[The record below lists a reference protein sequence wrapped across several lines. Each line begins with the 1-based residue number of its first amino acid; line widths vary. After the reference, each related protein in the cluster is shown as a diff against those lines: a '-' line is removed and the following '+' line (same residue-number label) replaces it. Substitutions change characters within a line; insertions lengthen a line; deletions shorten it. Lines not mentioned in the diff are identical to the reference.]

1 MTEFPTTIRLFNEYK
16 NWRLMSMKE
25 EKLQQKQKEA
35 TEIKSLLKRV
45 SHNYLPVKDLKKA
58 KEFYVKYLGLKLLR
72 PDGNILILGNGQWL
86 FLLESKS
93 NKNANFVTDQW
104 ENAGKDYEMFSLTF
118 ETDDIIKL
126 HESLRKSGTHVESIV
141 DLDGCGL
148 QFKFKDLDGNK
159 FNVWQDPDRV

>member
-1 MTEFPTTIRLFNEYK
+1 
-16 NWRLMSMKE
+16 MKE
-25 EKLQQKQKEA
+25 ELLEQKEK
-35 TEIKSLLKRV
+35 EEQGIKPLLLRV
-45 SHNYLPVKDLKKA
+45 SHNYLPVSDLKKA
-58 KEFYVKYLGLKLLR
+58 TEFYVDYLGLTLLR

-104 ENAGKDYEMFSLTF
+104 ENAGTDYEMFSLTF

-126 HESLRKSGTHVESIV
+126 HESLRKSGTQVESII
-141 DLDGCGL
+141 DHDGCGL

-159 FNVWQDPDRV
+159 FNVWQDPDKAK